1 MGGIS
6 IGQLWSAGGFKDLRI
21 ESWSGTDAQW
31 AALTTVRNATLA
43 AIDPAEYPPW
53 PEEAVRRYYGHPA
66 FALERDARLV
76 WAGAQPVAA
85 AICYPLRSFPD
96 RVPTNFEIYV
106 VPGAQ
111 QHGIGARL
119 LAHLAVA
126 AQARGHHALTTT
138 ISQFYG
144 GGRDFLRRQGF
155 RPVAQHTHLER
166 PDMADRPAAALPPG
180 FAIRS
185 LAALGGDPDLYR
197 TTVNRLGAYDSGYTL
212 IQPEDMEYLAAGPGW
227 DPAGILFLRAPEN
240 RLVGVIRAGQT
251 APGAGTLH
259 EIRLDPGYRGQGLA
273 QALVAAALQALAAQ
287 GVTRT
292 ALDADAADS
301 PPYRLALRCGFIATR
316 RWVDFLKPLHDGGMR
331 DEE

>member
-6 IGQLWSAGGFKDLRI
+6 IGQPWSDGSFKDLRI
-21 ESWSGTDAQW
+21 EGWSGTDAQW
-31 AALTTVRNATLA
+31 AALNGVRNATLT

-53 PEEAVRRYYGHPA
+53 PEDALRRYYGHPA

-106 VPGAQ
+106 VPDSQ

-119 LAHLAVA
+119 LAHLEVA
-126 AQARGHHALTTT
+126 ARARGHHALTTT

-144 GGRDFLRRQGF
+144 GGRDFLVRHGF
-155 RPVAQHTHLER
+155 RPVAQHAHLTR
-166 PDMADRPAAALPPG
+166 QDMAHLPPAHLPPG
-180 FAIRS
+180 FAILS
-185 LAALGGDPDLYR
+185 LADLGGDPDLYR
-197 TTVNRLGAYDSGYTL
+197 TTVNRLGAYDSGYNL
-212 IQPEDMEYLAAGPGW
+212 IQPEDMDYLAAGSGW
-227 DPAGILFLRAPEN
+227 DEAGVLFLRAPEN

-251 APGAGTLH
+251 GPGAGTLH

-273 QALVAAALQALAAQ
+273 QALVAAALQVLAAH

-292 ALDADAADS
+292 ALDTDAADS
-301 PPYRLALRCGFIATR
+301 PPYRLALRCGFAETR
-316 RWVDFLKPLHDGGMR
+316 RWVDFLKPLH
-331 DEE
+331 EE